1 MIRCR
6 RFLLPALVCVAAM
19 TGCGDDTS
27 QPDTTVTVV
36 ATTTPIGDMAT
47 RVAGDAAAV
56 RVLLAPNADPHDYE
70 PTPDDGAAV
79 ADAEVVLV
87 NGLDLDGWIDDV
99 VKSSGTTTR
108 PVVVTT
114 GLTLRPGDD
123 ESPDGDPHVWLDP
136 RNAEKMVQTMTTAMS
151 AAAPAQAETF
161 RANAERYI
169 SEIRTLDVEL
179 AARVNTIPQAQRV
192 IVTDHDA
199 FGYLAARY
207 DIRIVGA
214 VIPSLATTAEPN
226 ARDLAALVDAIREN
240 QVRVV
245 FPEASVN
252 AKLAQQIAKESG
264 ARVGGELYSDSL
276 GDTGSGAD
284 TYLSMMRS
292 NIESIVAG
300 MSPT

>member
-6 RFLLPALVCVAAM
+6 HLLLTLVCLVAIA
-19 TGCGDDTS
+19 GCGDGTS
-27 QPDTTVTVV
+27 RPGANVTVV
-36 ATTTPIGDMAT
+36 ATTTPIGDMAS
-47 RVAGDAAAV
+47 RVAGDAATV
-56 RVLLAPNADPHDYE
+56 KVLLDPNTDPHDYE
-70 PTPDDGAAV
+70 PTPSDGAAV
-79 ADAEVVLV
+79 ADADVVFV
-87 NGLDLDGWIDDV
+87 NGLDLDGWINDV
-99 VKSSGTTTR
+99 VTSSGTTTQ

-114 GLTLRPGDD
+114 GLTLLPGDD
-123 ESPDGDPHVWLDP
+123 ESPGGDPHVWLDP
-136 RNAEKMVQTMTTAMS
+136 RNAETMVRTMTEAMS
-151 AAAPAQAETF
+151 AAAPAKAETF
-161 RANAERYI
+161 RVNAERYI
-169 SEIRTLDVEL
+169 TEIRALDGEL
-179 AARVNTIPQAQRV
+179 EARVNTIPQAQRV

-207 DIRIVGA
+207 DVRIVGA
-214 VIPSLATTAEPN
+214 VIPSLASTAEPN
-226 ARDLAALVDAIREN
+226 ARDLAALVDAIKRN
-240 QVRVV
+240 QVRAV
-245 FPEASVN
+245 FPEASIN